1 MDTYQKLFEIYTK
14 SISINDFVKNI
25 TREINNPI
33 ALINENFQI
42 ISYSDNDLYNDS
54 FYDEATKIGF
64 WSLSFAKKITDEF
77 KDGSE
82 YKIIDYINEH
92 RRLFIRLTYDNKFVG
107 YCVIL
112 EINKNLDSHNKEFIK
127 AASIIFAKSI
137 YTFDPISKDISN
149 ETFLINLINHIYI
162 SRQIYLERLK
172 RSNFQQNADSYIFIF
187 NIKNIKNGKE
197 DYFLK
202 ALREINSKLILVLK
216 DDYLICYLNENY
228 SSSTFSKIDN
238 LLFKYHLDGIVSSKI
253 LDLYKLD
260 EIFSLNVKLLTALN
274 NSFLEYKL
282 YKEEDYK
289 IILPFLEIDKDILF
303 SFLNE
308 KIAKLYH
315 YDLIN
320 KTNYIDTLYA
330 YILNERS
337 LNEAS
342 KILYLHK
349 NTILYRL
356 DKIKNIANIN
366 LENYNEKLSYIFSI
380 VLLYYLLNE
389 LHKINL

>member
-1 MDTYQKLFEIYTK
+1 MVVRLCK
-14 SISINDFVKNI
+14 KN
-25 TREINNPI
+25 
-33 ALINENFQI
+33 
-42 ISYSDNDLYNDS
+42 
-54 FYDEATKIGF
+54 
-64 WSLSFAKKITDEF
+64 TDEF

-107 YCVIL
+107 FCVIL
-112 EINKNLDSHNKEFIK
+112 EINKNLDSLNKEFVK

-172 RSNFQQNADSYIFIF
+172 RSNFHQNTDSYMFIF
-187 NIKNIKNGKE
+187 NIKNIKNEKE

-216 DDYLICYLNENY
+216 EDYLICYLNENY

-238 LLFKYHLDGIVSSKI
+238 LLFTYHLDGIVSSKI

-289 IILPFLEIDKDILF
+289 IILPFLEIDKNILF

>member
-1 MDTYQKLFEIYTK
+1 M
-14 SISINDFVKNI
+14 
-25 TREINNPI
+25 
-33 ALINENFQI
+33 
-42 ISYSDNDLYNDS
+42 
-54 FYDEATKIGF
+54 
-64 WSLSFAKKITDEF
+64 
-77 KDGSE
+77 
-82 YKIIDYINEH
+82 
-92 RRLFIRLTYDNKFVG
+92 
-107 YCVIL
+107 
-112 EINKNLDSHNKEFIK
+112 
-127 AASIIFAKSI
+127 
-137 YTFDPISKDISN
+137 
-149 ETFLINLINHIYI
+149 
-162 SRQIYLERLK
+162 YLERLK
-172 RSNFQQNADSYIFIF
+172 RSNFHQNTDSYIFIF
-187 NIKNIKNGKE
+187 NIKNIKNEKE

-202 ALREINSKLILVLK
+202 ALREINSKLISVLK

-238 LLFKYHLDGIVSSKI
+238 LLFTYHLDGIVSSKI

-289 IILPFLEIDKDILF
+289 IILPFLEIDKNILF

>member
-54 FYDEATKIGF
+54 FYDEATKKGF

-77 KDGSE
+77 NDGSE

-112 EINKNLDSHNKEFIK
+112 EINKNLDSLNKEFVK

-172 RSNFQQNADSYIFIF
+172 RSNFQQNTDSYIFIF
-187 NIKNIKNGKE
+187 NIKNIKNEKE

-238 LLFKYHLDGIVSSKI
+238 LLFTYHLGGIVSSKI

-289 IILPFLEIDKDILF
+289 IILPFLEIDKNILF

-330 YILNERS
+330 YLLNERS

>member
-112 EINKNLDSHNKEFIK
+112 EINKNLDSLNKEFIK

-149 ETFLINLINHIYI
+149 ETFLINLINHVYI

-172 RSNFQQNADSYIFIF
+172 RSNFHQNTDSYIFIF
-187 NIKNIKNGKE
+187 NVKSVKNEKE

-202 ALREINSKLILVLK
+202 ALREINSKFILVLK

-238 LLFKYHLDGIVSSKI
+238 LLFTYHLDGIVSSKI

-260 EIFSLNVKLLTALN
+260 EIFSFNVKLLTALN

-289 IILPFLEIDKDILF
+289 IILPFLEIDKNILF

>member
-54 FYDEATKIGF
+54 FYDEATKTGF

-77 KDGSE
+77 NDGSE

-92 RRLFIRLTYDNKFVG
+92 RRLFIRLTYNNKFVG

-112 EINKNLDSHNKEFIK
+112 EINKNLDSHNKEFVK

-172 RSNFQQNADSYIFIF
+172 RSNFHQNTDSYIFIF
-187 NIKNIKNGKE
+187 NIKNIKNEKE

-238 LLFKYHLDGIVSSKI
+238 LLFTYNLDGIVSSKI

-289 IILPFLEIDKDILF
+289 IILPFLEIDKNILF

-330 YILNERS
+330 YILNERR

>member
-77 KDGSE
+77 NDGSE

-149 ETFLINLINHIYI
+149 ETFLINLINHIYV

-172 RSNFQQNADSYIFIF
+172 RSNFQQNAESYIFIF

-202 ALREINSKLILVLK
+202 ALREINSKFILVLK

-228 SSSTFSKIDN
+228 TSSTFSKIDN

-289 IILPFLEIDKDILF
+289 IILPFLEIDKNILF

-366 LENYNEKLSYIFSI
+366 LENYSEKLSYIFSI

>member
-1 MDTYQKLFEIYTK
+1 M
-14 SISINDFVKNI
+14 
-25 TREINNPI
+25 
-33 ALINENFQI
+33 
-42 ISYSDNDLYNDS
+42 
-54 FYDEATKIGF
+54 
-64 WSLSFAKKITDEF
+64 
-77 KDGSE
+77 
-82 YKIIDYINEH
+82 
-92 RRLFIRLTYDNKFVG
+92 
-107 YCVIL
+107 
-112 EINKNLDSHNKEFIK
+112 
-127 AASIIFAKSI
+127 
-137 YTFDPISKDISN
+137 
-149 ETFLINLINHIYI
+149 
-162 SRQIYLERLK
+162 
-172 RSNFQQNADSYIFIF
+172 
-187 NIKNIKNGKE
+187 
-197 DYFLK
+197 
-202 ALREINSKLILVLK
+202 
-216 DDYLICYLNENY
+216 
-228 SSSTFSKIDN
+228 
-238 LLFKYHLDGIVSSKI
+238 
-253 LDLYKLD
+253 
-260 EIFSLNVKLLTALN
+260 
-274 NSFLEYKL
+274 EYKL

-289 IILPFLEIDKDILF
+289 IILPFLEIDKNILF

-356 DKIKNIANIN
+356 DKIKIIANIN

>member
-112 EINKNLDSHNKEFIK
+112 EINKNLDSHNKEFLK

-172 RSNFQQNADSYIFIF
+172 RSNFQQNTDSYIFIF

-289 IILPFLEIDKDILF
+289 IILPFLETDKNILF

>member
-54 FYDEATKIGF
+54 FYDKATKIGF

-112 EINKNLDSHNKEFIK
+112 EINKNLDSLNKEFIK

-172 RSNFQQNADSYIFIF
+172 RSNFHQNIYF
-187 NIKNIKNGKE
+187 NI
-197 DYFLK
+197 FW
-202 ALREINSKLILVLK
+202 
-216 DDYLICYLNENY
+216 
-228 SSSTFSKIDN
+228 
-238 LLFKYHLDGIVSSKI
+238 
-253 LDLYKLD
+253 
-260 EIFSLNVKLLTALN
+260 
-274 NSFLEYKL
+274 
-282 YKEEDYK
+282 
-289 IILPFLEIDKDILF
+289 
-303 SFLNE
+303 
-308 KIAKLYH
+308 
-315 YDLIN
+315 
-320 KTNYIDTLYA
+320 
-330 YILNERS
+330 
-337 LNEAS
+337 
-342 KILYLHK
+342 
-349 NTILYRL
+349 
-356 DKIKNIANIN
+356 
-366 LENYNEKLSYIFSI
+366 
-380 VLLYYLLNE
+380 
-389 LHKINL
+389 

>member
-112 EINKNLDSHNKEFIK
+112 EINKNLDSLNKEFIK

-137 YTFDPISKDISN
+137 TPK
-149 ETFLINLINHIYI
+149 
-162 SRQIYLERLK
+162 
-172 RSNFQQNADSYIFIF
+172 
-187 NIKNIKNGKE
+187 
-197 DYFLK
+197 
-202 ALREINSKLILVLK
+202 
-216 DDYLICYLNENY
+216 
-228 SSSTFSKIDN
+228 
-238 LLFKYHLDGIVSSKI
+238 
-253 LDLYKLD
+253 
-260 EIFSLNVKLLTALN
+260 
-274 NSFLEYKL
+274 
-282 YKEEDYK
+282 
-289 IILPFLEIDKDILF
+289 
-303 SFLNE
+303 
-308 KIAKLYH
+308 
-315 YDLIN
+315 
-320 KTNYIDTLYA
+320 
-330 YILNERS
+330 
-337 LNEAS
+337 
-342 KILYLHK
+342 
-349 NTILYRL
+349 
-356 DKIKNIANIN
+356 
-366 LENYNEKLSYIFSI
+366 
-380 VLLYYLLNE
+380 
-389 LHKINL
+389 